1 MVTVMKTT
9 RPYTQSTRAEATAR
23 TRARILDATF
33 ALAQEKLSLEIV
45 LTDVA
50 ERAGVSVQTI
60 LRHFGT
66 RDGLFDAAREHGT
79 SEVVEERD
87 TPVGDAGAAVTV
99 IVAHYERRGTFVL
112 SLLAQARF
120 DEDVATVVRDGVAVH
135 RRWVATTFAPQLA
148 TSADPAEL
156 LDLLVVATD
165 IGTWS
170 LLRHGAGHDRDT
182 TTSRMHALVSALLVS
197 PKGRL

>member
-1 MVTVMKTT
+1 MKTT
-9 RPYTQSTRAEATAR
+9 RPYTQGARAEATAR

-50 ERAGVSVQTI
+50 ERSGVSVQTI

-79 SEVVEERD
+79 AEVVQERD
-87 TPVGDAGAAVTV
+87 TPVGDADAAVAV
-99 IVAHYERRGTFVL
+99 IVAHYEHRGAFVL
-112 SLLAQARF
+112 SMLAQARF
-120 DEDVATVVRDGVAVH
+120 DQRVADVVRGGAEVH
-135 RRWVATTFAPQLA
+135 RRWVAATFAPQLA
-148 TSADPAEL
+148 ASNAPAEL

-182 TTSRMHALVSALLVS
+182 TTARLRALVSSLLVS
-197 PKGRL
+197 TKGPT

>member
-1 MVTVMKTT
+1 MKST
-9 RPYTQSTRAEATAR
+9 RSYTQSARAEATAR

-33 ALAQEKLSLEIV
+33 ALAHEKLSLKIV

-79 SEVVEERD
+79 SEVVDERD
-87 TPVGDAGAAVTV
+87 TPAGDAVAAVAV
-99 IVAHYERRGTFVL
+99 IVDHYERRGTFVL
-112 SLLAQARF
+112 SMLAQARF
-120 DEDVATVVRDGVAVH
+120 DDRVATLVHDGAAVH
-135 RRWVATTFAPQLA
+135 RRWAEATFAPQLA
-148 TSADPAEL
+148 ASADPAEL

-182 TTSRMHALVSALLVS
+182 TTSRMHALVSALLGS
-197 PKGRL
+197 AKGRT